1 MKLKQIKANCLG
13 GWIDIH
19 THLHTLMTYGWQ
31 IVTSLVARAHVY
43 LKGGFFRCLFFNLIF
58 FFCLGFFFKCL
69 WHCVCDTGGHRCVLL
84 CTHVPKK
91 NYCMHK
97 TGGIAESFHWTQFTP
112 KLQITLSS
120 FINITKPWI
129 HSWETF
135 LDLQQ
140 SWEAETLCTVLHW
153 ERSYMYSKR
162 VSAFTQKWPLH
173 A

>member
-1 MKLKQIKANCLG
+1 MNR
-13 GWIDIH
+13 H
-19 THLHTLMTYGWQ
+19 THTFTHIDNLWLTNCHQFGSKSTCLFERW
-31 IVTSLVARAHVY
+31 
-43 LKGGFFRCLFFNLIF
+43 GFFGLFVCVLLFIYLF
-58 FFCLGFFFKCL
+58 ALFCFLKKCL

-84 CTHVPKK
+84 CTHVPKE

-97 TGGIAESFHWTQFTP
+97 TRGIAESFHWTQFTP
-112 KLQITLSS
+112 QLQITLSS

-162 VSAFTQKWPLH
+162 VSAFIQKWPLH